1 MTPTKIAAFAG
12 AVVGLAAM
20 ASATVEPNTY
30 EIRVSNPVSPG
41 TPSTTVEV
49 WADWDSDLF
58 YAFAAAEWSLRGDTS
73 GDFSG
78 PASAFTDPGQDNGT
92 PMTGDVVDIIT
103 GQLQFPLGGLIAD
116 TSDSILIWSGTWS
129 TTDFT
134 ARTVDLATDTSR
146 YSLYLDD
153 TGLSSDV
160 TPTVLEAAGQIQ
172 VVPAPA
178 SLALLGLGGLAA
190 ARRRR

>member
-1 MTPTKIAAFAG
+1 MTKTSAAALLAVAG
-12 AVVGLAAM
+12 LTAAAT
-20 ASATVEPNTY
+20 ASVDPNTY

-49 WADWDSDLF
+49 WADWDSATYF
-58 YAFAAAEWSLRGDTS
+58 AFAASEFDLLGDST
-73 GDFSG
+73 GAFSG
-78 PASAFTDPGQDNGT
+78 PSSAFGDPGQQDGT
-92 PMTGDVVDIIT
+92 ISGGDVTDIVA
-103 GQLQFPLGGLIAD
+103 GQLQFPPGGFSAD
-116 TSDSILIWSGTWS
+116 RSDPIKIWSGTWS

-134 ARTVDLATDTSR
+134 ARSVDLSTLTTA
-146 YSLYLDD
+146 YSNYLDVA
-153 TGLSSDV
+153 GSSADV
-160 TPTVLEAAGQIQ
+160 TMTVVEGAGSIT

>member
-1 MTPTKIAAFAG
+1 MTPTNIAAFAG
-12 AVVGLAAM
+12 ALVGVAAM
-20 ASATVEPNTY
+20 ASATVQPNTY

-58 YAFAAAEWSLRGDTS
+58 YAFAAANWNLRGDMS

-78 PASAFTDPGQDNGT
+78 PASAFTDPGQDDGT
-92 PMTGDVVDIIT
+92 PMDGDVMDIIT
-103 GQLQFPLGGLIAD
+103 GQLQFPTGGLFAD
-116 TSDSILIWSGTWS
+116 TSDPILIWSGTWS

-134 ARTVDLATDTSR
+134 ARTVDLATETLR

-160 TPTVLEAAGQIQ
+160 TPTVLEASGEII
-172 VVPAPA
+172 VIPAPA
-178 SLALLGLGGLAA
+178 SLAMVGLGGLVAM
-190 ARRRR
+190 RRRR

>member
-1 MTPTKIAAFAG
+1 MTPTKFAAFAG
-12 AVVGLAAM
+12 AVVGVAAM
-20 ASATVEPNTY
+20 ASAAVQPNTY

-41 TPSTTVEV
+41 TPSATVEV
-49 WADWDSDLF
+49 WADWDADLF
-58 YAFAAAEWSLRGDTS
+58 YAFAAGNWNLRGDMS

-78 PASAFTDPGQDNGT
+78 PMSVFTDPGQENGT
-92 PMTGDVVDIIT
+92 PMDGDVMDITT
-103 GQLQFPLGGLIAD
+103 GQLQFPPGGLMAD
-116 TSDSILIWSGTWS
+116 TSDPILIWTGTWS

-134 ARTVDLATDTSR
+134 ARTVDLATETLR

-160 TPTVLEAAGQIQ
+160 TPTVIEGAGEII
-172 VVPAPA
+172 VIPAPA

>member
-1 MTPTKIAAFAG
+1 MTQTKIAAFAG
-12 AVVGLAAM
+12 AAVGIATM
-20 ASATVEPNTY
+20 ASATVTPNTY
-30 EIRVSNPVSPG
+30 EIRVSNPVSP
-41 TPSTTVEV
+41 TMTSTSVEV
-49 WADWDSDLF
+49 YAQWDSDLY
-58 YAFAAAEWSLRGDTS
+58 YAFAAAEWSLRGDTT

-78 PASAFTDPGQDNGT
+78 PASAFTGPGQIDGTPDNG
-92 PMTGDVVDIIT
+92 DVLGIIT
-103 GQLQFPLGGLIAD
+103 GQIQFPAAGIFAD
-116 TSDSILIWSGTWS
+116 RSDPILIWSGTWS

-134 ARTVDLATDTSR
+134 ARTVDLATETDR
-146 YSLYLDD
+146 YNLYLDE

-172 VVPAPA
+172 VIPAPA

>member
-1 MTPTKIAAFAG
+1 M
-12 AVVGLAAM
+12 
-20 ASATVEPNTY
+20 
-30 EIRVSNPVSPG
+30 
-41 TPSTTVEV
+41 
-49 WADWDSDLF
+49 
-58 YAFAAAEWSLRGDTS
+58 
-73 GDFSG
+73 
-78 PASAFTDPGQDNGT
+78 
-92 PMTGDVVDIIT
+92 
-103 GQLQFPLGGLIAD
+103 AD

>member
-12 AVVGLAAM
+12 AVAGVAAM
-20 ASATVEPNTY
+20 ASATVQPNTY
-30 EIRVSNPVSPG
+30 EIRVSNVVTPG

-58 YAFAAAEWSLRGDTS
+58 YAFAAAEWHLRGDMT

-78 PASAFTDPGQDNGT
+78 PASAFTDPGQNGGT
-92 PMTGDVVDIIT
+92 PMDGDVLDIVT
-103 GQLQFPLGGLIAD
+103 GQLQFPAGSIFAD
-116 TSDSILIWSGTWS
+116 TSDPILIWSGTWS

-134 ARTVDLATDTSR
+134 ARNVDLATETLR
-146 YSLYLDD
+146 YNLYLDD

-160 TPTVLEAAGQIQ
+160 TATVIEAAGQIE
-172 VVPAPA
+172 VIPAPA
-178 SLALLGLGGLAA
+178 SLALIGLGGMVAL
-190 ARRRR
+190 RRRR